1 MDLLGGVEAG
11 GTKIV
16 CAVGTGPADL
26 RAVRRFPTM
35 SPQVTIQQIIQ
46 FFRDEDAQGHR
57 IAALGV
63 AAFGPL
69 DPNPRSPR
77 YGHIANTPKPGWQD
91 VDIVGPLKEALTLPV
106 HLDTDVNCAALGEW
120 RWGAAR
126 GCYTVVYLTVGTG
139 VGGGVL
145 IGGRPLHGLL
155 HPEMGHMRIPHD
167 WRADPFEGA
176 CPFHGDCLEGL
187 TCGPAMTARWGVPA
201 SALPPDHVGW
211 SLEAQYLGLGL
222 ANIICTLSP
231 ERVVLGGG
239 VMNHPGLLSLVREQV
254 RKSLKGYVKLPQVL
268 DAIEDYIVAPALGE
282 RSGVLGAIA
291 LAQTELLVKETS
303 SGTMTG
309 EGAPGIA

>member
-1 MDLLGGVEAG
+1 M
-11 GTKIV
+11 
-16 CAVGTGPADL
+16 
-26 RAVRRFPTM
+26 
-35 SPQVTIQQIIQ
+35 QIIQ

-57 IAALGV
+57 ITALGV

-77 YGHIANTPKPGWQD
+77 YGHIADTPKPGWQD
-91 VDIVGPLKEALTLPV
+91 VDIVSPLKEALALPV
-106 HLDTDVNCAALGEW
+106 HFDTDVNCAALGEW

-126 GCYTVVYLTVGTG
+126 GCHTVVYLTVGTG

-155 HPEMGHMRIPHD
+155 HPEMGHIRIPHD
-167 WRADPFEGA
+167 WKADPFEGA

-187 TCGPAMTARWGVPA
+187 TCGPAMTARWGVPPN
-201 SALPPDHVGW
+201 ALPPDHVGW

-239 VMNHPGLLSLVREQV
+239 VMNHAGLLSLVREQA
-254 RKSLKGYVKLPQVL
+254 RKSLKGYVKVPQIL
-268 DAIEDYIVAPALGE
+268 HAIEDYIVAPALGE

-291 LAQTELLVKETS
+291 LAQL
-303 SGTMTG
+303 G
-309 EGAPGIA
+309 PR